1 MLAGNEIGEK
11 ALLRQKFLVGAV
23 LRDAAPVL
31 SAGLL
36 ILVFIPK
43 AGPPRLG
50 SGRLPAFFLFL
61 VHIALFLKFLI
72 PFVLILR
79 RGPEPGPALRTFHD
93 LFPEPG
99 SADRAFAFIL

>member
-43 AGPPRLG
+43 AGPLG
-50 SGRLPAFFLFL
+50 WGAATYLPSSSSSSIS
-61 VHIALFLKFLI
+61 HSSSNSSY
-72 PFVLILR
+72 
-79 RGPEPGPALRTFHD
+79 H
-93 LFPEPG
+93 
-99 SADRAFAFIL
+99 SS